1 MYKELKSQLED
12 KGILEEE
19 IQGLEEIIKYK
30 INKQLGLHATSYSE
44 LKINCLVIDD
54 KMAKVFGQIEKLD
67 KRLQVAKGELQII
80 ENTLEK
86 VDDKLQKSNDLEKKV
101 FRCRY
106 ILGLSVKQ
114 TAERLNYSEDHI
126 KDISGRI
133 NKK

>member
-19 IQGLEEIIKYK
+19 IKSLEERIKYK
-30 INKQLGLHATSYSE
+30 IQKQLGLHATSYSE

-86 VDDKLQKSNDLEKKV
+86 VDYKLQKSNDLEKKV